1 MIEKKT
7 KCKRDQI
14 QRLRE
19 RPNTNREKQNLM
31 AKRETKFKVYKGQK
45 SEIRVFTD
53 LF

>member
-1 MIEKKT
+1 MQVRPDAKVKRET
-7 KCKRDQI
+7 KYK
-14 QRLRE
+14 QR
-19 RPNTNREKQNLM
+19 KQNLK